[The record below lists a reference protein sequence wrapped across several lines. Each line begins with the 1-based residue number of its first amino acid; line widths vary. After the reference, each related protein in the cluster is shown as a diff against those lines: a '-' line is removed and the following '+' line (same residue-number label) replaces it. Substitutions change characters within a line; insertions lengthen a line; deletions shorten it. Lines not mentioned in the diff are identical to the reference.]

1 MDISHGE
8 SPVPA
13 TGGWSWS
20 SWSWLRLWLWLW
32 LRLWLAAI
40 LSFTTKQPLKHF
52 ATGLA
57 M

>member
-1 MDISHGE
+1 MDILHGE